1 MLKVTG
7 IAYLAQFGMQLCID
21 AGQSSIAS
29 KIELAG
35 KNYDNDNFSTSIN
48 FSFRCSYGIS
58 IGGTQ
63 MKMGV
68 LCIILCFCCIFSVA
82 VKAQQTTE
90 EYTQEILHNKSKNCL
105 FMMWTSR

>member
-35 KNYDNDNFSTSIN
+35 KIMIMIISAPVLISL
-48 FSFRCSYGIS
+48 FRCSYGIS

-63 MKMGV
+63 MKNGCV
-68 LCIILCFCCIFSVA
+68 VYNIVFCCIFSVA

-90 EYTQEILHNKSKNCL
+90 EYTQENINTTNRKIAFL
-105 FMMWTSR
+105 